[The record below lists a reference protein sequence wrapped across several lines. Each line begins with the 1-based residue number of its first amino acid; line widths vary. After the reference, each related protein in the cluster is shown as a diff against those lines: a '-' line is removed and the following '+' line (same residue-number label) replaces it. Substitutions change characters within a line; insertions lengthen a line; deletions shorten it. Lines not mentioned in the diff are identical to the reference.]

1 MDSSSGKTSPD
12 RPAAGR
18 FSRRLALGGAGL
30 FFGGA
35 LAAMGA
41 QRAAR
46 PASKDIPGIKPSSGA
61 WHDLRFTGDGLM
73 DNQLLW
79 YLGHATSGMSDVGE
93 CLETAWRIRP
103 GEEKSWFDAWLETA
117 ERVHRI
123 ADTAQARG
131 HAVSAGETYARAAN
145 YYRAAT
151 MHYTDRSDPR
161 LLEATRRAA
170 TTFETSNTLLGYPAQ
185 PLDIPYEGTSL
196 PGYFIRSPYAKAS
209 APVLLLHQGL
219 HAWPEETRWVY
230 DGAYKRGYHALI
242 FHGPGQGR
250 ALREKGLSFRPDW
263 ERAVSPVVDAAERIA
278 GVDPKRILLMGL
290 SFGGALAPRAA
301 AFDRRIALCIANPG
315 VLSWWEAMTSHFER
329 FVPGVLS
336 LLRSQPE
343 MFDKA
348 IHRLAD
354 GWPTAQ
360 YWLRDVQWKHGAQ
373 TPAQIFQ
380 KLSEFDNT
388 PVVSRISCP
397 VLIMEGTAED
407 ASPGQSQKLYDAL
420 KGPKH
425 LMVFTEQDA
434 APLHCQAGALA
445 LAAQRMFDWI
455 DENV

>member
-1 MDSSSGKTSPD
+1 MDSNGGETSAD
-12 RPAAGR
+12 RKANGR
-18 FSRRLALGGAGL
+18 ISRRQALGGAGL
-30 FFGGA
+30 FLGGA
-35 LAAMGA
+35 LAAVGA
-41 QRAAR
+41 QRAFNGA
-46 PASKDIPGIKPSSGA
+46 PKEVPGIKARSDA
-61 WHDLRFTGDGLM
+61 WYDLRFTGDGLM

-79 YLGHATSGMSDVGE
+79 FLGHATTGMSDIGE
-93 CLETAWRIRP
+93 CLETAKRIQA
-103 GEEKSWFDAWLETA
+103 GEEKSWFDAWLQTA
-117 ERVHRI
+117 ERVHRF
-123 ADTAQARG
+123 ADVAQSKG
-131 HAVSAGETYARAAN
+131 HAVSAGETYMRAAN

-161 LLEATRRAA
+161 LFEATRRASA
-170 TTFETSNTLLGYPAQ
+170 TFEKANTLLGYPAE
-185 PLDIPYEGTSL
+185 PVEIPYEGTFL
-196 PGYFIRSPYAKAS
+196 PGYFIRSPHAKPS
-209 APVLLLHQGL
+209 APVLVMHQGL

-230 DGAYKRGYHALI
+230 DGAFKRGYHALI

-250 ALREKGLSFRPDW
+250 ALREKGLVFRPDW
-263 ERAVSPVVDAAERIA
+263 ERAVSPVIDVAERLA

-329 FVPGVLS
+329 FAPGVIS

-343 MFDKA
+343 LFDKA
-348 IHRLAD
+348 IHRLAS
-354 GWPTAQ
+354 GWPTAA

-373 TPAQIFQ
+373 TPSQIFQ

-388 PVVSRISCP
+388 PIIDRISCP

-407 ASPGQSQKLYDAL
+407 ATPGQSRKLHDAL

-425 LMVFTEQDA
+425 LMVFTEEDA
-434 APLHCQAGALA
+434 APLHCQAGAGA
-445 LAAQRMFDWI
+445 LAAQRLFDWL